1 SAVNSTP
8 IGRRRS
14 SDAAPLIAFPEEVRK
29 QLLEKHEVKE
39 ESHYEDNDAERSRTL
54 PEVML
59 TVALPRRQRIDET
72 AELLVRTRL
81 RHQTHDDRD
90 DHARRPR
97 RDRCPERLRQLTRI
111 GVDHRE
117 IPTLDAGAR
126 PSRER
131 EAVM

>member
-1 SAVNSTP
+1 
-8 IGRRRS
+8 
-14 SDAAPLIAFPEEVRK
+14 
-29 QLLEKHEVKE
+29 
-39 ESHYEDNDAERSRTL
+39 
-54 PEVML
+54 ML
-59 TVALPRRQRIDET
+59 AVALPGRQRIDET

-97 RDRCPERLRQLTRI
+97 RDRCPECLRQLTRI

-126 PSRER
+126 PSWER
-131 EAVM
+131 KAVMDRGA